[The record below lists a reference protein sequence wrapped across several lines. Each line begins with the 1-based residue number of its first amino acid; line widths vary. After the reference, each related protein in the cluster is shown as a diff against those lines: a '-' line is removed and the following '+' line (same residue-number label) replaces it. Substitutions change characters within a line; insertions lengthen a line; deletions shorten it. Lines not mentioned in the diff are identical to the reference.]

1 MINQEKLS
9 GLLSPS
15 LIIPGALMKDYTS
28 FRVGGPCR
36 YLLLPENEEQ
46 LSKLL
51 FLLNEEKE
59 PFLIFGAGTDLL
71 VKDGGYPGT
80 VIKMGGEFL
89 KIEVEGM
96 RMAVGSAVSLR
107 TLAEFA
113 AEHGLTGLEFAHGI
127 PGSVGGGAFMNA
139 GAYDGEMKQVMDRV
153 HTLSRDGKT
162 KRVYEREEMELSYRS
177 SVFQR
182 CGDIIT
188 RVEYTLNNG
197 IKEDIDSK
205 MAELMALRRSKQPL
219 DLPSAGS
226 FFKRPPGYFAGKLIQ
241 DAGLQGLSVGGA
253 RVSPLHAG
261 FIVNE
266 NQATAEDIITLMHLI
281 QFTVKDKFGVDLEP
295 EVQIIGE

>member
-1 MINQEKLS
+1 MINQVR
-9 GLLSPS
+9 LLEVLNPHQ
-15 LIIPGALMKDYTS
+15 IMPNALMKEYTS

-36 YLLLPENEEQ
+36 YLLVPEDVEQ
-46 LSKLL
+46 LATVLTLL
-51 FLLNEEKE
+51 TKEGE
-59 PFLIFGAGTDLL
+59 PFLILGSGTDLL
-71 VKDGGYPGT
+71 VKDSGYSGV
-80 VIKMGGEFL
+80 VIKMAGEL
-89 KIEVEGM
+89 LNMEVEKTRVVAG
-96 RMAVGSAVSLR
+96 AAASLR
-107 TLAEFA
+107 AVAEFA
-113 AEHGLTGLEFAHGI
+113 AEHSLTGLEFAHGI

-139 GAYDGEMKQVMDRV
+139 GAYDGEMKQVMNRV

-197 IKEDIDSK
+197 IKEDINSK

-281 QFTVKDKFGVDLEP
+281 QFTVKDQFGVDLEP

>member
-1 MINQEKLS
+1 MINQVR
-9 GLLSPS
+9 LLEVLNPHQ
-15 LIIPGALMKDYTS
+15 IMPNALMKEYTS

-36 YLLLPENEEQ
+36 YLLVPENVEQ
-46 LSKLL
+46 LATVLTLL
-51 FLLNEEKE
+51 TKEGE
-59 PFLIFGAGTDLL
+59 PFLILGSGTDLL

-89 KIEVEGM
+89 NMEVEETRVVAG
-96 RMAVGSAVSLR
+96 AAASLR
-107 TLAEFA
+107 AVAEFA
-113 AEHGLTGLEFAHGI
+113 AEHSLTGLEFAHGI

-139 GAYDGEMKQVMDRV
+139 GAYDGEMKQVMNRV

-162 KRVYEREEMELSYRS
+162 KRVYERGEMELSYRS

-197 IKEDIDSK
+197 IKEDINSK

-281 QFTVKDKFGVDLEP
+281 QFTVKDQFGVDLEP

>member
-1 MINQEKLS
+1 
-9 GLLSPS
+9 
-15 LIIPGALMKDYTS
+15 
-28 FRVGGPCR
+28 V
-36 YLLLPENEEQ
+36 PEDVEQ
-46 LSKLL
+46 LATVLTLL
-51 FLLNEEKE
+51 TKEGE
-59 PFLIFGAGTDLL
+59 PFLILGSGTDLL

-80 VIKMGGEFL
+80 VIKMGGEL
-89 KIEVEGM
+89 LNMEVEETRVVAG
-96 RMAVGSAVSLR
+96 AAASLR
-107 TLAEFA
+107 AVAEFA
-113 AEHGLTGLEFAHGI
+113 AEHSLTGLEFAHGI

-139 GAYDGEMKQVMDRV
+139 GAYDGEMKQVMNRV

-281 QFTVKDKFGVDLEP
+281 QFTVKDQFGVDLEP

>member
-1 MINQEKLS
+1 
-9 GLLSPS
+9 
-15 LIIPGALMKDYTS
+15 
-28 FRVGGPCR
+28 
-36 YLLLPENEEQ
+36 
-46 LSKLL
+46 
-51 FLLNEEKE
+51 
-59 PFLIFGAGTDLL
+59 
-71 VKDGGYPGT
+71 
-80 VIKMGGEFL
+80 
-89 KIEVEGM
+89 
-96 RMAVGSAVSLR
+96 
-107 TLAEFA
+107 
-113 AEHGLTGLEFAHGI
+113 
-127 PGSVGGGAFMNA
+127 MN
-139 GAYDGEMKQVMDRV
+139 RV

-281 QFTVKDKFGVDLEP
+281 QFTVKDQFGVDLEP

>member
-1 MINQEKLS
+1 MINQVR
-9 GLLSPS
+9 LLEVLNPHQ
-15 LIIPGALMKDYTS
+15 IMPNALMKEYTS

-36 YLLLPENEEQ
+36 YLLVPEDVEQ
-46 LSKLL
+46 LATVLTLL
-51 FLLNEEKE
+51 TKEGE
-59 PFLIFGAGTDLL
+59 PFLILGSGTDLL

-80 VIKMGGEFL
+80 VIKMGGEL
-89 KIEVEGM
+89 LNMEVEETRVVAG
-96 RMAVGSAVSLR
+96 AAASLR
-107 TLAEFA
+107 AVAEFA
-113 AEHGLTGLEFAHGI
+113 AEHSLTGLEFAHGI

-139 GAYDGEMKQVMDRV
+139 GAYDGEMKQVMNRV

-281 QFTVKDKFGVDLEP
+281 QFTVKDQFGVDLEP

>member
-1 MINQEKLS
+1 MINQVR
-9 GLLSPS
+9 LLEVLNPHQ
-15 LIIPGALMKDYTS
+15 IMPNALMKEYTS

-36 YLLLPENEEQ
+36 YLLVPEDVEQ
-46 LSKLL
+46 LATVLTLL
-51 FLLNEEKE
+51 TKEGE
-59 PFLIFGAGTDLL
+59 PFLILGSGTDLL
-71 VKDGGYPGT
+71 VKDSGYSGV

-89 KIEVEGM
+89 NMEVEETRVVAG
-96 RMAVGSAVSLR
+96 AAASLR
-107 TLAEFA
+107 AVAEFA
-113 AEHGLTGLEFAHGI
+113 AEHSLTGLEFAHGI

-139 GAYDGEMKQVMDRV
+139 GAYDGEMKQVMNRV

-281 QFTVKDKFGVDLEP
+281 QFTVKDQFGVDLEP

>member
-1 MINQEKLS
+1 MINQVR
-9 GLLSPS
+9 LLEVLNPHQ
-15 LIIPGALMKDYTS
+15 IMPNALMKEYTS

-36 YLLLPENEEQ
+36 YLLVPEDVEQ
-46 LSKLL
+46 LATVLTLL
-51 FLLNEEKE
+51 TKEGE
-59 PFLIFGAGTDLL
+59 PFLILGSGTDLL

-80 VIKMGGEFL
+80 VIKMGGEL
-89 KIEVEGM
+89 LNMEVEETRVVAG
-96 RMAVGSAVSLR
+96 AAASLR
-107 TLAEFA
+107 AVAEFA
-113 AEHGLTGLEFAHGI
+113 AEHSLTGLEFAHGI

-139 GAYDGEMKQVMDRV
+139 GAYDGEMKQVMNRV

-197 IKEDIDSK
+197 IKEDINSK

-281 QFTVKDKFGVDLEP
+281 QFTVKDQFGVDLEP

>member
-1 MINQEKLS
+1 MINQVR
-9 GLLSPS
+9 LLEVLNPHQ
-15 LIIPGALMKDYTS
+15 IMPNALMKEYTS

-36 YLLLPENEEQ
+36 YLLVPENVEQ
-46 LSKLL
+46 LATVLTLL
-51 FLLNEEKE
+51 TKEGE
-59 PFLIFGAGTDLL
+59 PFLILGSGTDLL

-80 VIKMGGEFL
+80 VIKMGGEL
-89 KIEVEGM
+89 LNMEVEETRVVAG
-96 RMAVGSAVSLR
+96 AAASLR
-107 TLAEFA
+107 AVAEFA
-113 AEHGLTGLEFAHGI
+113 AEHSLTGLEFAHGI

-139 GAYDGEMKQVMDRV
+139 GAYNGEMKQVMNRV

-281 QFTVKDKFGVDLEP
+281 QFTVKDQFGVDLEP

>member
-1 MINQEKLS
+1 MINQEKFS
-9 GLLSPS
+9 CLLSS
-15 LIIPGALMKDYTS
+15 SQIIPGALMKDYTS
-28 FRVGGPCR
+28 FQVGGPCR
-36 YLLLPENEEQ
+36 YLLIPENEEQ

-59 PFLIFGAGTDLL
+59 PFLILGAGTDLL

-89 KIEVEGM
+89 NIEVEGVQM
-96 RMAVGSAVSLR
+96 VAGSAVSLR
-107 TLAEFA
+107 ILAEFA

-162 KRVYEREEMELSYRS
+162 KRAYGREEMELSYRNS
-177 SVFQR
+177 IFQR

-188 RVEYTLNNG
+188 RVEYKLNKG
-197 IKEDIDSK
+197 IKEQINGK
-205 MAELMALRRSKQPL
+205 MAEWMALRCSKQPL

-281 QFTVKDKFGVDLEP
+281 QFTVKDQFGVDLEP